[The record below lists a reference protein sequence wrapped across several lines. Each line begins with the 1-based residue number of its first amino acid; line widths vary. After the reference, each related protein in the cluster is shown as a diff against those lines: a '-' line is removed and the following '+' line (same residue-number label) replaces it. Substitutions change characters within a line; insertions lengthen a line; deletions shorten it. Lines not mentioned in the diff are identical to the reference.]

1 MVVTLVTWSVYV
13 AYLAL
18 RRFAGLHGRRAAY
31 VVLVGFLLVFVV
43 RLGLP
48 VTHFA

>member
-1 MVVTLVTWSVYV
+1 MAVTVVTWLVYGAFLV
-13 AYLAL
+13 L
-18 RRFAGLHGRRAAY
+18 RYGVGWRGRRAAY
-31 VVLVGFLLVFVV
+31 LALAGFALVLAV